1 VLRRI
6 HPGKGRAMRR
16 GGGMYYWTE
25 NLYTRFYSAQF
36 PCVTRDQF
44 FSSFSLLIFREG
56 KISSGFTHQASS
68 YLSFKIVKKK
78 NHRRKLSAETDG
90 EIQAITNRRLLPRF
104 SSLSGFD
111 CGGGFNNT
119 LRRISLYPKTHGQL
133 KVCWSLLHLGSVQE
147 ILVLFILDNDLDE

>member
-6 HPGKGRAMRR
+6 DPGKDRSMR
-16 GGGMYYWTE
+16 GP
-25 NLYTRFYSAQF
+25 YTRLYSAQF
-36 PCVTRDQF
+36 PCVTKDQF
-44 FSSFSLLIFREG
+44 FSFFPLLIFREE
-56 KISSGFTHQASS
+56 KISSGFTHQAS
-68 YLSFKIVKKK
+68 YLSFKIVKKR
-78 NHRRKLSAETDG
+78 NRRRKLSAETDG

-111 CGGGFNNT
+111 CGGGFNT
-119 LRRISLYPKTHGQL
+119 LRRVSLYPKTHGQL